1 MCDSL
6 GLSMER
12 RNLVTSYTYAQEIN
26 AVTKQ
31 PAHKLLHVHV
41 TKLRQSAPVSN
52 PRPRDIGI
60 LYSDG
65 EFMDLTPSLIL
76 APLYTIDATCILTA
90 HGGRSNSGRR
100 NHLKINQVLFGDESL
115 ECNLL
120 TVLRA
125 SLDCNLW

>member
-12 RNLVTSYTYAQEIN
+12 RILVTSYTYAQEIN

-41 TKLRQSAPVSN
+41 TKTKLRQSAPVSN

-65 EFMDLTPSLIL
+65 EFMDPTPSLIL
-76 APLYTIDATCILTA
+76 APPVYY
-90 HGGRSNSGRR
+90 
-100 NHLKINQVLFGDESL
+100 
-115 ECNLL
+115 
-120 TVLRA
+120 
-125 SLDCNLW
+125 